1 MGSKFKRISKLGER
15 CVLRGG
21 GVGRGFRGL
30 LGFGTLSLQG
40 FRVLGF

>member
-1 MGSKFKRISKLGER
+1 MGSKFKRISKLGDF
-15 CVLRGG
+15 GG